1 MPYIQIKKNTDLKGL
16 LISRGKGKCMLIKTA
31 IARTVIR
38 PSANHRRELDYPG
51 KVLRKAS
58 RCCSPGM
65 VRRSLKRARRIKSPS
80 RGRSNS
86 RPR

>member
-38 PSANHRRELDYPG
+38 PSANHRRELDY
-51 KVLRKAS
+51 LF
-58 RCCSPGM
+58 M
-65 VRRSLKRARRIKSPS
+65 LLDQ
-80 RGRSNS
+80 
-86 RPR
+86 

>member
-38 PSANHRRELDYPG
+38 PSANHRRELDYTG
-51 KVLRKAS
+51 TLWSDGEAWRLS
-58 RCCSPGM
+58 S
-65 VRRSLKRARRIKSPS
+65 
-80 RGRSNS
+80 GRSGAVTTGTA
-86 RPR
+86 